1 MMNPFAGLFR
11 RQRGRPQ
18 PSAPRLLT
26 YRVANLQGLGTR
38 ARQEDSFAFGNA
50 MDVTEI
56 RRRGMLA
63 VMADGMGGL
72 ADGKRVSENAVA
84 GLLAGFNEMDR
95 QGDLAAQLGQC
106 VLDTSDKI
114 YDQFQGAGGTTLVAG
129 IFFREALYWVSVGD
143 SFIYLKRGQ
152 KLYRLNRE
160 QNYRTQLYLECVRAG
175 RLDPSEANADP
186 DGHRLCQ
193 FLGKDEVDELD
204 LSFRPLPLQNG
215 DVLLLCSDGVGGVLD
230 ENALLECLRTGDPA
244 QACTRIGERIQALG
258 RRSQDNYTAL
268 VVACDY

>member
-1 MMNPFAGLFR
+1 MNPFAGLFR
-11 RQRGRPQ
+11 HKRERPQ
-18 PSAPRLLT
+18 PFAPKLLT

-38 ARQEDSFAFGNA
+38 ARQEDSFAFANA

-72 ADGKRVSENAVA
+72 ADGKQVSEKAVA

-106 VLDTSDKI
+106 VLDTSEDI
-114 YDQFQGAGGTTLVAG
+114 YGRFEGAGGTTLVAC
-129 IFFREALYWVSVGD
+129 IFFRETLCWVSVGD
-143 SFIYLKRGQ
+143 SFIYLKRGR

-160 QNYRTQLYLECVRAG
+160 QNYRAQLYLEAIRAG
-175 RLDPSEANADP
+175 RLDPGEANADP

-204 LSFRPLPLQNG
+204 LSIRPLPLQDG
-215 DVLLLCSDGVGGVLD
+215 DMLLLCSDGVGGVLD
-230 ENALLECLRTGDPA
+230 ENALLDCLGTGDPT
-244 QACTRIGERIQALG
+244 QACAHIGERIQALG